1 MHLIKNF
8 SDLTGVLKFLKIS
21 LIFES
26 DFKYSGYFRYK
37 RIKGSPYFS
46 INSIKEISYLRTFY
60 FLQNNLYN

>member
-46 INSIKEISYLRTFY
+46 INSIKETSKV
-60 FLQNNLYN
+60 